1 MESLDND
8 YLGRCI
14 MEDDSEEDQNRS
26 WKIYKQNEKED
37 YLSVLRRET
46 EAYAPSVE
54 VKNDSEMTK
63 TQKTQP

>member
-1 MESLDND
+1 
-8 YLGRCI
+8 